1 MVSSSMIR
9 TKDILQAMQIFD
21 KLPVSFSLPP
31 VNNFVLLLEIL
42 NRYRKNSSPQEF
54 TTIPNQLLRWE

>member
-31 VNNFVLLLEIL
+31 VNNFVLLEIL

-54 TTIPNQLLRWE
+54 TTIPNQLLCWE